1 MSLKRNTIWSF
12 FGSAM
17 PMLLGLVTIPY
28 LIKNIHVEAFGILT
42 LVWSL
47 IGYFSIFDFG
57 IGRALTH
64 QVSNSISQKTELE
77 LPSVIKTGLIFMLVT
92 GFLGGFILA
101 VLSSKLGSDW
111 LNVSKVLEKDT
122 IRCLLIASF
131 GIPIATLTSGLKGIL
146 EGYEDFKS
154 ASLLRLTLGIANF
167 VFPALSVFLLNN
179 SLEYM
184 VLSLVFARLIVMIGH
199 LVVINKKMPIYSLMV
214 ASIADKE
221 KLKKLLSFGAWMTLS
236 NIISPLMVNA
246 DRFLISYILGASMV
260 AYYTIPFDF
269 VIRLLIIPASLT
281 SVLFPRF
288 SNLINRDV
296 KEALTIYK
304 KSFNIILQIMFVVS
318 ILIISFSYLG
328 LKIWINE
335 DVASKSYLLAI
346 ILMIGVFF
354 NSLAQVPFSL
364 IQADGKVKITSLLHV
379 VEFFIYT
386 GLLILFANYFGLI
399 GAAIAFLIRTLID
412 FIFLSKIS
420 KNIFFHKTTINEE

>member
-17 PMLLGLVTIPY
+17 PMLLGLITIPY

-64 QVSNSISQKTELE
+64 QVSSCISAETEQE
-77 LPSVIKTGLIFMLVT
+77 LPSIVKTGLIFMFIT
-92 GFLGGFILA
+92 GLIGGVVLA
-101 VLSSKLGSDW
+101 LLSSKLGGDW
-111 LNVSKVLEKDT
+111 LNVSKGLERDT
-122 IRCLLIASF
+122 VRCLLIASI
-131 GIPIATLTSGLKGIL
+131 GIPLATITSGLKGIL

-154 ASLLRLTLGIANF
+154 ASLLRLILGVANF
-167 VFPALSVFLLNN
+167 MFPALSVFFLNN
-179 SLEYM
+179 SLQYM
-184 VLSLVFARLIVMIGH
+184 VFSLVLARLIVMIWH
-199 LVVINKKMPIYSLMV
+199 LVVINKKMKIYNLIFASL
-214 ASIADKE
+214 ADKI

-246 DRFLISYILGASMV
+246 DRFLISYFLGASVV

-288 SNLINRDV
+288 SNLLNSDV
-296 KEALTIYK
+296 KETLVVYK
-304 KSFNIILQIMFVVS
+304 KSFNIILKVMLAVS
-318 ILIISFSYLG
+318 LLMISFSYLG

-335 DVASKSYLLAI
+335 DVASKSYFLLI
-346 ILMIGVFF
+346 ILMVGVFF

-379 VEFFIYT
+379 AEFFIYT
-386 GLLILFANYFGLI
+386 IMLVLFANYFGLV
-399 GAAIAFLIRTLID
+399 GAAVAFLLRTLID
-412 FIFLSKIS
+412 FLFLSKIAR
-420 KNIFFHKTTINEE
+420 KIFSQKTT

>member
-1 MSLKRNTIWSF
+1 MSLKKNTIWSF

-17 PMLLGLVTIPY
+17 PMLLGLITIPY

-42 LVWSL
+42 LVWAL

-64 QVSNSISQKTELE
+64 QVSSSISQKTEQE
-77 LPSVIKTGLIFMLVT
+77 LPSIIKTGLLFMLAT
-92 GFLGGFILA
+92 GFLGGLVLA
-101 VLSSKLGSDW
+101 LLSSKLGSDW
-111 LNVSKVLEKDT
+111 LNVSKGLESDT
-122 IRCLLIASF
+122 VRCLLIASV
-131 GIPIATLTSGLKGIL
+131 GIPLATITSGLKGIL

-154 ASLLRLTLGIANF
+154 ASLLRLILGIANF

-184 VLSLVFARLIVMIGH
+184 VLSLVLARLIIMVGH
-199 LVVINKKMPIYSLMV
+199 IIVINKRISIYSLMV
-214 ASIADKE
+214 ASLADRI

-246 DRFLISYILGASMV
+246 DRFLISHILGASLV

-288 SNLINRDV
+288 SNLLNSDI
-296 KEALTIYK
+296 KETLKIYN
-304 KSFNIILQIMFVVS
+304 KSFLVIFKIMLFVS
-318 ILIISFSYLG
+318 IVMISFSYLG

-335 DVASKSYLLAI
+335 DVASKSYFLLI
-346 ILMIGVFF
+346 ILMVGVFF

-364 IQADGKVKITSLLHV
+364 IQADGKVKLTSLLHI

-386 GLLILFANYFGLI
+386 GMLILLAHYFGLV
-399 GAAIAFLIRTLID
+399 GVAVAFLLRTLID
-412 FIFLSKIS
+412 FLFLNKIA
-420 KNIFFHKTTINEE
+420 KNIFSKIITSNDN